1 MFAVQADGSEIT
13 TIEGLAKDG
22 QLHPLQEGFWQEHG
36 LQCGYCTPGM
46 IMSAVNL
53 LNETPNPT
61 EQQIREGI
69 SGNFCRCTGYQ
80 HIVNAIQSAC
90 GREEIAMA
98 TTPVLPKL
106 VGERVKRRE
115 DPRLIQG
122 RGTYV
127 DDIKIAGM
135 QHLAFKRCDVAHG
148 RIRSIDVSAAEAMD
162 GVEAVFTGAQI
173 AELLAPMPIATPFP
187 SPPHRAVAVDVV
199 RYAGEPVA
207 VVVASNRYT
216 ARDAADAIVVDIDPL
231 PAVVDPELAMTG
243 QPTVIH
249 PDFPNNLAVALVPS
263 GTGVTPDGK
272 VDDSA
277 IDKAFAQAEVVV
289 SQRMMNQRLVP
300 NAIEPRGVVAHFEPG
315 KGSMTIWSSTQ
326 NPHILRSM
334 IAAMTG
340 LGQDQVRAIAPE
352 VGGGFGAKINIYA
365 EEYVTAAISKRLGI
379 PVKWIEDR
387 SEAFVA
393 TTHGRDIIGYVD
405 IAATRSGKVLGLKM
419 RLIADI
425 GAYNML
431 LTAAIPTLTM
441 LMANGTYAIPAIRTT
456 LTEVFT
462 NKTPTDAYRG
472 AGRPEAT
479 YFVERAMDML
489 ARELK
494 MDPGEL
500 RRRNFIPPDQFPY
513 ATQMGAVYDSGDYPK
528 ALDLALKASNW
539 KALVAE
545 RDAARK
551 DGRLVGLGLAMYVEV
566 CGLGPSSSL
575 PTGGWEHSQVTIERD
590 GRISATTGAS
600 PHGQGN
606 ETTFAQMLADQFSVP
621 IEHITIHHGDT
632 GVVKQGIGTFGSRS
646 QAVGGAALHLAGG
659 KVKAKMAKF
668 AAALLEAHEDDI
680 VFENGRI
687 GVKGSPASAKSFAEV
702 AGYAYVPVP
711 LPPGLEPGLSE
722 EAFFEPANN
731 TYPFGCVITM
741 LEIDRETGEP
751 TLLKLVAV
759 DDAGHLINPLIVEGQ
774 IHGGLAQ
781 GIGQAMVEEAVY
793 NDDGQLLTGSFMDY
807 ALPRATDFPRF
818 ELHATVTPTPVN
830 PLGAKGVGEAGTL
843 GSTPSIVNAAVDALA
858 EFGVTHID
866 MMLRPEKLWRI
877 IHGGQA

>member
-1 MFAVQADGSEIT
+1 
-13 TIEGLAKDG
+13 
-22 QLHPLQEGFWQEHG
+22 
-36 LQCGYCTPGM
+36 
-46 IMSAVNL
+46 
-53 LNETPNPT
+53 
-61 EQQIREGI
+61 
-69 SGNFCRCTGYQ
+69 
-80 HIVNAIQSAC
+80 
-90 GREEIAMA
+90 MA

-106 VGERVKRRE
+106 VGARTKRRE

-127 DDIKIAGM
+127 DDIALVGM
-135 QHLAFKRCDVAHG
+135 QHLAFKRSDVAHG
-148 RIRSIDVSAAEAMD
+148 RIRSIDTSAAKAMD
-162 GVEAVFTGAQI
+162 GVEAVFTGAEI
-173 AELLAPMPIATPFP
+173 AAFLAPMPIGTPFP
-187 SPPHRAVAVDVV
+187 SPDHRAVAVDTV
-199 RYAGEPVA
+199 RYGGEPVA
-207 VVVASNRYT
+207 VVVAGDRYV
-216 ARDAADAIVVDIDPL
+216 ARDAADAIVVSYDTL
-231 PAVVDPELAMTG
+231 PAVVDLELAMTG
-243 QPTVIH
+243 KPSVIH
-249 PDFPNNLAVALVPS
+249 EAFPNNLAVALVPS
-263 GTGVTPDGK
+263 GTGVSADGT

-277 IDKAFAQAEVVV
+277 IDAAFAKAEVVI
-289 SQRMMNQRLVP
+289 SQRMVNQRLAP
-300 NAIEPRGVVAHFEPG
+300 SAMEGRGVVAHFEPG
-315 KGSMTIWSSTQ
+315 KETMTIWSSTQ
-326 NPHILRSM
+326 NPHILKSF

-352 VGGGFGAKINIYA
+352 VGGGFGAKINIYG
-365 EEYVTAAISKRLGI
+365 EEYVAAAISKRLGI
-379 PVKWIEDR
+379 PLKWVEDR

-393 TTHGRDIIGYVD
+393 TTHGRDILGYVD
-405 IAATRSGKVLGLKM
+405 LAATRDGKVIGLKL

-441 LMANGTYAIPAIRTT
+441 MMANATYDIPAIRTT

-494 MDPGEL
+494 MDPAEL
-500 RRRNFIPPDQFPY
+500 RRKNFIQPAQFPFT
-513 ATQMGAVYDSGDYPK
+513 TQMGAVYDSGDYEK
-528 ALDLALKASNW
+528 ALDLALKNAKW
-539 KALVAE
+539 EQLKAE
-545 RDAARK
+545 RDAARAQ
-551 DGRLVGLGLAMYVEV
+551 GRLVGLGLAMYVEV

-606 ETTFAQMLADQFSVP
+606 ETTFAQMLADQFGVP
-621 IEHITIHHGDT
+621 IESITILHGDT

-646 QAVGGAALHLAGG
+646 QAVGGTALHLAGG
-659 KVKAKMAKF
+659 KVKTKMAKF
-668 AAALLEAHEDDI
+668 AAALLEAHEDDL
-680 VFENGRI
+680 VFENGTI
-687 GVKGSPASAKSFAEV
+687 SVKGSPASGQSFASV
-702 AGYAYVPVP
+702 AAFAYVPVP
-711 LPPGLEPGLSE
+711 LPEGLEPGLSD

-731 TYPFGCVITM
+731 TYPFGCHISM
-741 LEIDRETGEP
+741 LEIDRQTGEP

-759 DDAGHLINPLIVEGQ
+759 DDAGNLINPMIVEGQ

-781 GIGQAMVEEAVY
+781 GIGQAMIEEVVY
-793 NDDGQLLTGSFMDY
+793 SEDGQLLTGSFMDY
-807 ALPRATDFPRF
+807 AIPRAIDFPRF
-818 ELHATVTPTPVN
+818 ELDATVTPTPVN

-843 GSTPSIVNAAVDALA
+843 GSTPSIVAAAVDALS

-877 IHGGQA
+877 IQGPRQGSGQGGRS

>member
-1 MFAVQADGSEIT
+1 
-13 TIEGLAKDG
+13 
-22 QLHPLQEGFWQEHG
+22 
-36 LQCGYCTPGM
+36 
-46 IMSAVNL
+46 
-53 LNETPNPT
+53 
-61 EQQIREGI
+61 
-69 SGNFCRCTGYQ
+69 
-80 HIVNAIQSAC
+80 
-90 GREEIAMA
+90 
-98 TTPVLPKL
+98 
-106 VGERVKRRE
+106 
-115 DPRLIQG
+115 
-122 RGTYV
+122 
-127 DDIKIAGM
+127 
-135 QHLAFKRCDVAHG
+135 
-148 RIRSIDVSAAEAMD
+148 
-162 GVEAVFTGAQI
+162 
-173 AELLAPMPIATPFP
+173 
-187 SPPHRAVAVDVV
+187 
-199 RYAGEPVA
+199 
-207 VVVASNRYT
+207 
-216 ARDAADAIVVDIDPL
+216 
-231 PAVVDPELAMTG
+231 
-243 QPTVIH
+243 
-249 PDFPNNLAVALVPS
+249 
-263 GTGVTPDGK
+263 
-272 VDDSA
+272 
-277 IDKAFAQAEVVV
+277 
-289 SQRMMNQRLVP
+289 
-300 NAIEPRGVVAHFEPG
+300 
-315 KGSMTIWSSTQ
+315 
-326 NPHILRSM
+326 
-334 IAAMTG
+334 MTG

-365 EEYVTAAISKRLGI
+365 EEYVTAAISKQLGI
-379 PVKWIEDR
+379 PVKWVEDR

-393 TTHGRDIIGYVD
+393 TTHGRDIIGYID

-489 ARELK
+489 ARELM

-513 ATQMGAVYDSGDYPK
+513 ATQMGAVYDSGDYGK
-528 ALDLALKASNW
+528 ALDLALNASNW

-668 AAALLEAHEDDI
+668 AAALLEANEADI

-687 GVKGSPASAKSFAEV
+687 GVKGSPASAKAFAEV

-751 TLLKLVAV
+751 TLLKVVAV
-759 DDAGHLINPLIVEGQ
+759 DDAGNLINPLIVEGQ

-877 IHGGQA
+877 IQGGRA